1 MILGRGG
8 GGPLEDE
15 NQTLGG
21 QKSSDIIY
29 GWSPRWFHHTF
40 FSSVL
45 FSTGNYMPIYIR
57 QFLKFDFLTIIFL
70 SLSVFPRISVS
81 GSVGFWYH
89 GNGREARHLFR
100 DFEQKSDSCN
110 IAGLGCQP
118 DRVPS
123 RGYRGGPGKWD
134 RNPRKSLFWGHDQ
147 KIDYTYWSLF
157 DIPSWNS
164 YYWSRGG
171 FRWICLRGDQLPH
184 FQGMYLYVL
193 SIKSVKL

>member
-57 QFLKFDFLTIIFL
+57 QFLKFDILTIIFL

-89 GNGREARHLFR
+89 GNGREARHLFC

-110 IAGLGCQP
+110 IAGLGCEP

-123 RGYRGGPGKWD
+123 PVDVTAVGFLFKVAKKMSCFSPIPMLPKSKTSWD
-134 RNPRKSLFWGHDQ
+134 GVSGE
-147 KIDYTYWSLF
+147 TM
-157 DIPSWNS
+157 WN
-164 YYWSRGG
+164 YN
-171 FRWICLRGDQLPH
+171 
-184 FQGMYLYVL
+184 
-193 SIKSVKL
+193 